1 MKKSII
7 MIVMT
12 ILSLGGF
19 AQEKMVSVP
28 ESQLT
33 EQQKAELSKQQV
45 TQTLETASKWVGLGK
60 EVGEA
65 INGGLM
71 ALTHNADTLSQTKVG
86 KFTMF
91 MIAWKVMGTDVIQ
104 LVVGSVV
111 FIIIIT
117 ISMFYYFQNIRKK
130 KYYEREYF
138 EDGKIKKES
147 VRFDECED
155 AEKVVWMI
163 FTMIAISLNM
173 AIIFA

>member
-1 MKKSII
+1 MKKSIL

-12 ILSLGGF
+12 ILSLGLF

-33 EQQKAELSKQQV
+33 EQQKVELSKQQV
-45 TQTLETASKWVGLGK
+45 SQTLEAASKWVGLGK
-60 EVGEA
+60 EVEEA

-71 ALTHNADTLSQTKVG
+71 ALTRNADTLSQTNVG

-117 ISMFYYFQNIRKK
+117 ISMFYYFQNIRKR

-138 EDGKIKKES
+138 EDGKIKKEL

-155 AEKVVWMI
+155 TEKVVWMI
-163 FTMIAISLNM
+163 FTLIAIALNM